1 MDLLADLFRDV
12 GFERRILG
20 AHAVQPGQALRFP
33 CDRSIGFHVVLRG
46 TCHVHVAGRAT
57 PLRLETGD
65 IALMARGC
73 EHHVATRRTLA
84 GLAVATLGMAAAPVV
99 DADAELQLVSGAWQ
113 LWHAPVHPLFTELPD
128 WFVRRATRSAALDP
142 VALTVA
148 MLADELRGSAMGRDS
163 VVHALV
169 DVLFTHLLRDAVAA
183 RGEAGA
189 GWSHAV
195 RDPQVRAAVARLH
208 AEPAHPWTL
217 ESLAHA
223 VGLSRSALAERFRSA
238 MGEPPLSYLR
248 TVRLQRA
255 MRLLTESDRTLE
267 QVAAAVGYGDAFGF
281 SKAFKRALGESPGEF
296 RKRDARE
303 RAVPWRFGA
312 GGTMGAG

>member
-1 MDLLADLFRDV
+1 MDLLGDLFREA
-12 GFERRILG
+12 GLQRRLLG
-20 AHAVQPGQALRFP
+20 VHGLAPGRALRFP

-46 TCHVHVAGRAT
+46 SCHVHVAGRAE
-57 PLRLETGD
+57 PLRLEAGD

-73 EHHVATRRTLA
+73 DHHVSTRRSLA
-84 GLAVATLGMAAAPVV
+84 GLAVTTMPMTAAPVA
-99 DADAELQLVSGAWQ
+99 DDDAELQLVSGAYQ

-128 WFVRRATRSAALDP
+128 WFVRRAARTAALDP

-148 MLADELRGSAMGRDS
+148 MLADEVRGSAMGRDS

-195 RDPQVRAAVARLH
+195 RDPQVRDAVAKLH
-208 AEPAHPWTL
+208 ADPAHPWTL
-217 ESLAHA
+217 ETLAHA

-255 MRLLTESDRTLE
+255 MRLLSESDRTLE

-303 RAVPWRFGA
+303 RALPWRFGTGDA
-312 GGTMGAG
+312 VGAG